1 MSLLLCHLICSLH
14 LQSHH
19 WSPVC
24 MLVSLEL
31 APSVPHVAIG
41 LASTSVRLHSHY
53 TAYQNH
59 FMALA
64 ITVPVHASY

>member
-1 MSLLLCHLICSLH
+1 
-14 LQSHH
+14 
-19 WSPVC
+19 